1 MLPPRHKCPPS
12 ERKDRPDP
20 RSAKRG
26 KFISDPLHSKK
37 KTLAPLFSYDLKG
50 VGSGKISMGKATKY
64 KNYLKGLKAAT
75 AGGGKGSGTGGSEF
89 IKRRMKLAGA
99 GSALGRAAKASR
111 YGKIALGIVG
121 AGVAARQYLKSKK
134 KKNKDQAARPI
145 TKKMGVMKKATP
157 IGEKQGRA
165 KAKKVISKL
174 KNMQNQAQGFV
185 KEIGGFKH
193 GGYKKM
199 GGGMMQRPMGYK
211 GGGMDM
217 GKEPTSK
224 MKASKTVRT
233 YALAQSMKDKDRLT
247 EKDIKMAGDLIG
259 SRGKALNL
267 SKRTIDILKSSKKMG
282 GGMMRRYNKGGG
294 ADTGKRGEAKSKAT
308 IQNMRLER
316 AFPLTATLAYKSG
329 LTKKT
334 SLPIKGK
341 HKKMGGGMMMRPRG
355 YKTGMSYKDMQPYGG
370 KYATKKK
377 EIRDQASENVKRLTT
392 QSDAYDPETRFI
404 LGERKTPSG
413 GRIVAKKTT
422 DWSNLKEEAKK
433 VKDKYPR
440 MNVGVYTPKEAQHA
454 RYISEPRRPRAAFG
468 RQTKPQSAMA
478 KKQKMTIGGSVT
490 VKTKIGKNFP
500 TKTY

>member
-37 KTLAPLFSYDLKG
+37 KTLAPLFSYDLKRA
-50 VGSGKISMGKATKY
+50 GSGKYEMGKATKY

-145 TKKMGVMKKATP
+145 TKKMG
-157 IGEKQGRA
+157 
-165 KAKKVISKL
+165 
-174 KNMQNQAQGFV
+174 
-185 KEIGGFKH
+185 
-193 GGYKKM
+193 
-199 GGGMMQRPMGYK
+199 GGMMKKYNK
-211 GGGMDM
+211 GMTD
-217 GKEPTSK
+217 
-224 MKASKTVRT
+224 KTFT
-233 YALAQSMKDKDRLT
+233 DPKTAMIAHSLKNKDKIT
-247 EKDIKMAGDLIG
+247 ENERRTAKFLEKKGAPGIISK
-259 SRGKALNL
+259 GKINT
-267 SKRTIDILKSSKKMG
+267 KRKMG

>member
-1 MLPPRHKCPPS
+1 MLPPKYRCPPS

-282 GGMMRRYNKGGG
+282 GGMM
-294 ADTGKRGEAKSKAT
+294 
-308 IQNMRLER
+308 
-316 AFPLTATLAYKSG
+316 
-329 LTKKT
+329 
-334 SLPIKGK
+334 
-341 HKKMGGGMMMRPRG
+341 MRPRG

>member
-193 GGYKKM
+193 GGY
-199 GGGMMQRPMGYK
+199 
-211 GGGMDM
+211 
-217 GKEPTSK
+217 
-224 MKASKTVRT
+224 
-233 YALAQSMKDKDRLT
+233 
-247 EKDIKMAGDLIG
+247 
-259 SRGKALNL
+259 
-267 SKRTIDILKSSKKMG
+267 KKMG

-490 VKTKIGKNFP
+490 VKTKIGKN
-500 TKTY
+500 